1 MQQIYRQ
8 PPMPKYNGPNLV
20 EGFKKIGE
28 MLGSLFSTK
37 TTTTTNT
44 AISSPKMVYAT
55 TTINGQKILQSEMQK
70 INGLLLN
77 YYSQPM
83 MYAFDIKTL
92 YWTIDDSLVNSIFSL
107 IRVLDGTS
115 YEEIIKFAMGIAQ
128 KANNP
133 IIKGFDSLPALD
145 NRFGLDLI
153 EADSFGIQRGSL
165 AIIWSGLLL
174 SLFTK
179 YTSSVNDGE
188 KKNIV
193 KAGIALSLGAGVAFL
208 QFCHKSP
215 ESVTN
220 YLRMLYEGYNTA
232 RDKYNQR
239 FERQIPD
246 ILKINSPRKD
256 FAVMTGNEKITVG
269 QVMNMVYT
277 FRVGDMFLS
286 ELEKEKCCLLS
297 SDTIEKAIDA
307 IWSIPLQKETNKI
320 YRLYTENK
328 IYYI

>member
-1 MQQIYRQ
+1 MEQIYV
-8 PPMPKYNGPNLV
+8 PSPMPTPKGPNLL
-20 EGFKKIGE
+20 EGLKKFGE
-28 MLGSLFSTK
+28 NLKSLFATEKETTPTST
-37 TTTTTNT
+37 T
-44 AISSPKMVYAT
+44 SPAMAYAT
-55 TTINGQKILQSEMQK
+55 TTINGQRILQSEVQK
-70 INGLLLN
+70 VNGLLSD
-77 YYSQPM
+77 YYGQYRV
-83 MYAFDIKTL
+83 YAIDVKTL
-92 YWTIDDSLVNSIFSL
+92 YRSIDDSLVNSIFSF
-107 IRVLDGTS
+107 VQVVDGTS
-115 YEEIIKFAMGIAQ
+115 YEEILKSAMRLAQ

-133 IIKGFDSLPALD
+133 IIRGFDALPALD
-145 NRFGLDLI
+145 NKFGLDLI
-153 EADSFGIQRGSL
+153 EADSFGVQRGSL

-179 YTSSVNDGE
+179 YSTSVIDSE
-188 KKNIV
+188 RKNIV
-193 KAGIALSLGAGVAFL
+193 KVGIALSLGAGVAFL

-256 FAVMTGNEKITVG
+256 FARMTGNEKITVG

-286 ELEKEKCCLLS
+286 ELEKEKCGYLS
-297 SDTIEKAIDA
+297 SETIEKAIEA
-307 IWSIPLQKETNKI
+307 IWPTPSQEETKKI